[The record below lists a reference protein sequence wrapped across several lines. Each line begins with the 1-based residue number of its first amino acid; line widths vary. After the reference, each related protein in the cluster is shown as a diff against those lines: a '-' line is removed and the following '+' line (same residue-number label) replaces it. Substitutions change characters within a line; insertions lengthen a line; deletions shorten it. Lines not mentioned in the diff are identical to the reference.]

1 MKFYTIDLNFSIGK
15 RKRDSQSNPYL
26 QGVSTP
32 DTPYGAFLHGP
43 NPNTQTRKYYK
54 KHCENMGKYEL
65 PEDEIQAKKAR
76 LDDQNLDQSGVG
88 VPETE
93 NQAEDSP
100 KIQPVN
106 ENLRYNTFDELII
119 ILLIFTIR

>member
-1 MKFYTIDLNFSIGK
+1 
-15 RKRDSQSNPYL
+15 
-26 QGVSTP
+26 
-32 DTPYGAFLHGP
+32 
-43 NPNTQTRKYYK
+43 
-54 KHCENMGKYEL
+54 MGKYEL

-106 ENLRYNTFDELII
+106 ENLR
-119 ILLIFTIR
+119 